1 MTFSASRRNISPPTI
16 ARSVG
21 LFRRKVSRPGAADS
35 AGDGLSG
42 IQTAL
47 LRRQPQH
54 SMTNSFST
62 RTARFTLPN
71 GITLLVLENHANPT
85 VSVTGYLKA
94 GAFFNPQSRE
104 GLADLTAAMLN
115 KGTKRRSKL
124 EIAEALEFAGAHV
137 GFSANTFTVGIDAQS
152 LSRDFPFVVSTLAEE
167 LREPAFPTDELSKLK
182 QRTIASIQRSQEN
195 TRGRAVERLTQII
208 FPKSSPFYEL
218 PAVEAISQVENI
230 TVEDIRRFYKARYGA
245 ASMILSVVGDVTAA
259 GVEKLVT
266 DNLGDWRG
274 APAPQI
280 TVKETPLQAE
290 PRRDVVPMKDKANV
304 DVVIGHA
311 SGLRRTNPDY
321 LAAVLANRALGQS
334 TISSRLG
341 LKVRDEMGLTYGI
354 NSYFADSGLGDGPYI
369 IGLTL
374 APQDIE
380 VGIRTT

>member
-218 PAVEAISQVENI
+218 PAVEAI
-230 TVEDIRRFYKARYGA
+230 RRFYKARYGA

-259 GVEKLVT
+259 EVEKLAT

-334 TISSRLG
+334 TISS
-341 LKVRDEMGLTYGI
+341 
-354 NSYFADSGLGDGPYI
+354 
-369 IGLTL
+369 
-374 APQDIE
+374 
-380 VGIRTT
+380 